1 MFSSQFMIYA
11 LIGIIFVT
19 LLLPLI
25 GINVV
30 TKRMS
35 MIGDVISHTSLCG
48 IAIGLVAGSLPILWA
63 ILASVI
69 AGIIIEFVRTKFSKF
84 AEISLAIVMSFA
96 IGLTSI
102 LSTNTGN
109 RLESFLFGSI
119 LTLDN
124 LDLIVLAIVFAVC
137 AIFFVGFYRTNM
149 FIAYNP
155 QEAVVSKLPI
165 KAIGYLSSVVISA
178 SIAVSSAIIGS
189 LLVASLMIIPVAC
202 AIQITKSY
210 FKTII
215 VALVISFLS
224 GFLGLVIS
232 YYANIHTGGT
242 IVLIATSVLI
252 ITFIVKYGIRVY
264 FKFRKNK

>member
-1 MFSSQFMIYA
+1 MFSSQFMIFA

-63 ILASVI
+63 ILASVV

-165 KAIGYLSSVVISA
+165 KAIGYLSSVVIS
-178 SIAVSSAIIGS
+178 
-189 LLVASLMIIPVAC
+189 
-202 AIQITKSY
+202 
-210 FKTII
+210 
-215 VALVISFLS
+215 FLS

-252 ITFIVKYGIRVY
+252 LTFIVKYGIRVY